1 MELYN
6 ALKNIVSL
14 QSADILKDARLVNI
28 LSDFKAYEEFAAAK
42 FVIKSLISEGL
53 MAKFILEGQSQNDIE
68 TTIATNKQNLVEN
81 YGFKEGLSE
90 YVLRSIAYAMGWTD
104 ETPTINTK
112 PENDTSVKESP
123 QVPNEIIDDGKHLL
137 FKQFPIT
144 GDVNTF
150 INLLVANGYRLAEPY
165 NYTYNAASLIGSF
178 AGNNECHVA
187 VLGTPKTKI
196 ACTVMVFLGEHHV
209 WYSIKGQYEKIK
221 NQLSKKYGTP
231 ETHEFF
237 LDPYYEGDGSELTA
251 LYSDHCT
258 YMSMFNTPN
267 GKVSVSMTGD
277 AKILI
282 AYQDNINNEI
292 KDSEVSSIA
301 DDDL

>member
-6 ALKNIVSL
+6 ALKNILSL
-14 QSADILKDARLVNI
+14 QGAEILKDSRLVNI

-53 MAKFILEGQSQNDIE
+53 MTKFILEGQSKNDYE
-68 TTIATNKQNLVEN
+68 TVIATNKQNLVDN
-81 YGFKEGLSE
+81 YGFMEGLSE
-90 YVLRSIAYAMGWTD
+90 YVLRSIAYALGWID
-104 ETPTINTK
+104 DIPTINTK
-112 PENDTSVKESP
+112 PENNTLVENSP
-123 QVPNEIIDDGKHLL
+123 QVNNEIVDDGKHLL

-150 INLLVANGYRLAEPY
+150 VNLLISNGYRLAEPY

-178 AGNNECHVA
+178 AGNNDCHIG
-187 VLGTPKTKI
+187 VLGTPKSHI
-196 ACTVMVFLGEHHV
+196 ACTVMIFLQEHHI
-209 WYSIKGQYEKIK
+209 WYTIKDQYDKIK
-221 NQLSKKYGTP
+221 SQLTKKYGSP
-231 ETHEFF
+231 ESHEYF

-282 AYQDNINNEI
+282 AYQDNINNAI